1 MLRLH
6 RYAGLAAA
14 ALLLVQALTGC
25 LLVYR
30 TQAAQWIDPAGFV
43 RRSPA
48 GATPVSRILAA
59 AQGSEA
65 DVRVDRLFFP
75 PVPDATY
82 IARMRDGDGATR
94 YASIDPGDAAVL
106 RHGGFTAFAVEAALT
121 IHYTWLAGRMGTAVV
136 ILAGLA
142 LLGLAASGICYWWP
156 RRGRIRKSLAIQ
168 THLPARLIL
177 RQLHRSTGVIVSLLL
192 CFSAV
197 TGLML
202 AIPILVDGTAPPAQR
217 AVIPAN
223 VDRAL
228 DLARR
233 AFPGGAIR
241 DVRLAADGALVVNI
255 LAPERNARAVHKLVV
270 DSNAMRIIATTPA
283 SADRALWVI
292 ALPLHAGDA
301 LGAPGHILIL
311 LGGLVLVALSL
322 TGPLMWWQSRR
333 SRYKSPGKKNR
344 SPANAGAQESPARY
358 E

>member
-1 MLRLH
+1 MILTKASVLRLH

-14 ALLLVQALTGC
+14 AFLLMQALTGC

-30 TQAAQWIDPAGFV
+30 TQAAQWIDPAGLV

-48 GATPVSRILAA
+48 GAAPVSRILAA

-75 PVPDATY
+75 AAPDATY
-82 IARMRDGDGATR
+82 IVQMRDGTGATR
-94 YASIDPGDAAVL
+94 FASIDPGDAAVL
-106 RHGGFTAFAVEAALT
+106 RHGGLTAFPVEAALM
-121 IHYTWLAGRMGTAVV
+121 IHYTWLAGRIGTAVV

-142 LLGLAASGICYWWP
+142 LLGLAASGIFYWWP

-168 THLPARLIL
+168 THLPLRLVL

-192 CFSAV
+192 GFIAV

-202 AIPILVDGTAPPAQR
+202 AIPILLDGTALPAQR

-223 VDRAL
+223 VDQAL
-228 DLARR
+228 DLARG
-233 AFPGGAIR
+233 AFPGGAMR
-241 DVRLAADGALVVNI
+241 DVRLSADGGLAVNV

-270 DSNAMRIIATTPA
+270 DSNAMRITAATPA

-301 LGAPGHILIL
+301 LGTSGHVLIL
-311 LGGLVLVALSL
+311 LAGLVLAALSL

-333 SRYKSPGKKNR
+333 LRSRAHNPLSPQSMAADR
-344 SPANAGAQESPARY
+344 
-358 E
+358 